1 MMNIADNPHL
11 HKTDVSRSTLF
22 WADCFDVFPL
32 VADKSVDAIIADLPY
47 NVTGLK
53 WDSIL
58 PLDKLWE
65 QYERII
71 KDNGA
76 IVLTAMQPFTTEL
89 IISNRKLFKYTW
101 VWNKVKPGN
110 FLTAKLKPMQNH
122 EDIVV
127 FSKANTANCNKN
139 NMLYIPQ
146 LEKRE
151 KVRKYKKEADSDIYA
166 RKNTTSIEYTTDFK
180 YPKSIIEISNA
191 NQKNKT
197 HPTQKPLELMK
208 YLIKTYSNENDYVL
222 DNTMGVGTCPL
233 AAKEL
238 NRRFIGIEKEV
249 KYYELAVGRVFGQ
262 HCH

>member
-1 MMNIADNPHL
+1 M
-11 HKTDVSRSTLF
+11 RSVLVH
-22 WADCFDVFPL
+22 ADCFDVFPYI
-32 VADKSVDAIIADLPY
+32 ADASVQLILCDLPY

-53 WDSIL
+53 WDSLLDL
-58 PLDKLWE
+58 PKLWE

-71 KDNGA
+71 KPNGA

-89 IISNRKLFKYTW
+89 IISNRKMFKYTW

-122 EDIVV
+122 EDIVI

-180 YPKSIIEISNA
+180 YPKSILEISNA
-191 NQKNKT
+191 NQKNKL

-208 YLIKTYSNENDYVL
+208 YLIKTYSNENDVVM
-222 DNTMGVGTCPL
+222 DNCMGSNTTGL
-233 AAKEL
+233 ACKEL
-238 NRRFIGIEKEV
+238 NRQYIGIEKD
-249 KYYELAVGRVFGQ
+249 KNYYDVSVSRVLS
-262 HCH
+262 

>member
-1 MMNIADNPHL
+1 MMNLQLPPHYC
-11 HKTDVSRSTLF
+11 KTDVMRSVLVH
-22 WADCFDVFPL
+22 ADCFDVFPYI
-32 VADKSVDAIIADLPY
+32 ADESVQLILCDLPY

-53 WDSIL
+53 WDSLLDL
-58 PLDKLWE
+58 PKLWE

-71 KDNGA
+71 KPNGA

-89 IISNRKLFKYTW
+89 IISNRKMFKYTW

-180 YPKSIIEISNA
+180 YPKSILEISNA
-191 NQKNKT
+191 NQKNKL

-208 YLIKTYSNENDYVL
+208 YLIKTYSKEDDVVM
-222 DNTMGVGTCPL
+222 DNCMGSNTTGL
-233 AAKEL
+233 ACKEL
-238 NRRFIGIEKEV
+238 NRQYIGIEKD
-249 KYYELAVGRVFGQ
+249 KNYYDVSVSRVLS
-262 HCH
+262 

>member
-1 MMNIADNPHL
+1 MNLQLPPHYC
-11 HKTDVSRSTLF
+11 KTDVMRSVLVH
-22 WADCFDVFPL
+22 ADCFDVFPYI
-32 VADKSVDAIIADLPY
+32 ADESVQLILCDLPY

-53 WDSIL
+53 WDSLLDL
-58 PLDKLWE
+58 PKLWE

-71 KDNGA
+71 KPNGA

-89 IISNRKLFKYTW
+89 IISNRKMFKYTW

-180 YPKSIIEISNA
+180 YPKSILEISNA
-191 NQKNKT
+191 NQKNKL

-208 YLIKTYSNENDYVL
+208 YLIKTYSKEDDVVM
-222 DNTMGVGTCPL
+222 DNCMGSNTTGL
-233 AAKEL
+233 ACKEL
-238 NRRFIGIEKEV
+238 NRQYIGIEKD
-249 KYYELAVGRVFGQ
+249 KNYYDISVSRVLS
-262 HCH
+262 